1 MKTWKIPVEWTMKG
15 VIFVEAN
22 TLEAAIDIA
31 VNDSSIPLP
40 DGDYLEGSWTVP
52 DDEDYI
58 RQLLND
64 DQKDEEVP
72 ENA

>member
-1 MKTWKIPVEWTMKG
+1 MKTWEIPVEWTMRG

-31 VNDSSIPLP
+31 VNDPSIPLP
-40 DGDYLEGSWTVP
+40 DGDYLEGSWTAP

-58 RQLLND
+58 RQFLND
-64 DQKDEEVP
+64 NQKDEEVP
-72 ENA
+72 EDA